1 MEFQHQS
8 LIKQGFDQGVVQG
21 FDQGVVQ
28 GFDQGKF
35 EMALEIKE
43 KHGIEEAVLL
53 SGFSREE
60 LERGKMNDR

>member
-1 MEFQHQS
+1 
-8 LIKQGFDQGVVQG
+8 
-21 FDQGVVQ
+21 
-28 GFDQGKF
+28 
-35 EMALEIKE
+35 MALEIKE